1 MNEDLKTLN
10 DILLE
15 ETYNDKVLLEIKL
28 GKISD
33 KKLVIGLLLT
43 ILNNLEKL
51 GANKENIMETLSL
64 FVNKEDLGNDYLK
77 ECHDIC

>member
-28 GKISD
+28 GK
-33 KKLVIGLLLT
+33 
-43 ILNNLEKL
+43 
-51 GANKENIMETLSL
+51 
-64 FVNKEDLGNDYLK
+64 
-77 ECHDIC
+77 